1 MRFNAISLSRRFPA
15 QVQGGGC
22 IPIGKSES
30 HQSNATTVAL
40 LMASDVTSN
49 KSHKAEPEH
58 ASNSI
63 KCRIKIQNK
72 APAHTMRNQN
82 ERQMPGTHCKY
93 FPGTISST
101 PNSPCL
107 PRQSVPHSRPPKAT
121 WTKIECTFSAHAR
134 TISEWRMWPP
144 SLWLLCIWLT
154 RTTKLRYPQ
163 HIVDNLAGG
172 VRKSQ
177 ENLRTAVLYVEHFSQ
192 LASKEIKL
200 LAKIPGICRN
210 RLCRASLWVH
220 TQRKVLSLQGH
231 NIVILIFLF
240 VFRLQNS
247 PFHSDI
253 LST

>member
-1 MRFNAISLSRRFPA
+1 M
-15 QVQGGGC
+15 
-22 IPIGKSES
+22 
-30 HQSNATTVAL
+30 
-40 LMASDVTSN
+40 SN
-49 KSHKAEPEH
+49 K
-58 ASNSI
+58 NS
-63 KCRIKIQNK
+63 KQSSCTHNAQSKWTTN
-72 APAHTMRNQN
+72 AWHTLQIFSGHNFLH
-82 ERQMPGTHCKY
+82 TK
-93 FPGTISST
+93 
-101 PNSPCL
+101 L